1 MSIFGVPVTFLPY
14 TASMYRR
21 MALFLLWIPAIAFA
35 DPDVYVQVLGIA
47 QDAGYPQTNCYQP
60 HCMRAW
66 EDKDL
71 RRMASSIA
79 VVDNTSKAKY
89 LFDATPDMR
98 EQLYALHKSAPDT
111 EYSLDGVFLTH
122 AHMGHYT
129 GLMHIGR
136 ESAAAKGIP
145 VYAMPI
151 MAEFLSN
158 NGPWDQLVRLNNIE
172 LMPLTNG
179 APVELSTQLVVT
191 PLQVPHRKEYSET
204 VGFRIDGPNKSAV
217 FIPDIDKWEDWTTD
231 IRAVIRSVD
240 YALLDAT
247 FFADG
252 ELKGR
257 DMSTIKHPHVAES
270 MDLFEDLTDEEK
282 SRVIF
287 IHMNHSNPLLIDGS
301 PERAE
306 VTRRGF
312 KFAHE
317 GMRLAL

>member
-1 MSIFGVPVTFLPY
+1 
-14 TASMYRR
+14 MYRR
-21 MALFLLWIPAIAFA
+21 IALFLLWIPAIAFA
-35 DPDVYVQVLGIA
+35 EPDVYVQVLGIA

-66 EDKDL
+66 EDRDL

-79 VVDNTSKAKY
+79 VVDTTSKTKY

-98 EQLYALHKSAPDT
+98 EQLYALHKSAADT

-136 ESAAAKGIP
+136 ESAGAKGIP

-158 NGPWDQLVRLNNIE
+158 NGPWDQLVRLKNIE
-172 LMPLTNG
+172 LMPLTG
-179 APVELSTQLVVT
+179 GTPVELNAHLVVT

-231 IRAVIRSVD
+231 IRTVIRSVD

-270 MDLFEDLTDEEK
+270 MDLFADLTDEEK

-301 PERAE
+301 PEQAE
-306 VTRRGF
+306 VKRRGF
-312 KFAHE
+312 RFAHE